1 MYIKRFLTFLL
12 VVVIS
17 VSNMSMVQA
26 DEIND
31 NKNTYL
37 YENLVGVYRDTNTTD
52 KIVETV
58 EDLNYTLDNLKL
70 TTEGTFLSV
79 QTSIDGENIQF
90 NTMLYPSQLGND
102 TQNKMI
108 GVVQNDGNQ
117 QYKILKLTIEKNANE
132 STLLAPNMYL
142 SGKTVISFAVYNIK
156 SLEEYYV
163 QFSIDNYDFDT
174 VYNNAKLNLENID
187 KDEVLDTEIAYYVLE
202 PKEQF
207 IESFNSIE
215 EIKFH
220 NSAIASEQQ
229 SEKNM
234 DMVQDIEGKTINQL
248 IEISKTKPI
257 DLSRNTYGLIP
268 NIPDSLYKKQ
278 TNGTWTN
285 GDTGYDSNGNLVGY
299 TIYHMNDPYSGNVL
313 NYVLRYFCTSRFKWI
328 VDEFGTSFNLS
339 HNIWVQYIK
348 SSNSVSVFDDRAS
361 NARIVISPEIH
372 LKVDTS
378 KDRDGYFIS
387 RKTNACK
394 NGSIAK
400 NIAQVIIGYVPYLS
414 DINNIYQT
422 LTSTTST
429 GNNSQIWFEAN
440 YTKEVKAKIKNLKY
454 APNEKGYSQDYI
466 GMTVYGN
473 EVDSI
478 SYGYSW
484 TAYTK

>member
-1 MYIKRFLTFLL
+1 MYIKKFLTFLL

-17 VSNMSMVQA
+17 VSNISMVQA

-31 NKNTYL
+31 DKNTYS
-37 YENLVGVYRDTNTTD
+37 YENLVGVYRDTNTKD

-58 EDLNYTLDNLKL
+58 EDLNYTLGNLKL

-79 QTSIDGENIQF
+79 QTSINGENIQF

-102 TQNKMI
+102 TENKMI
-108 GVVQNDGNQ
+108 GVVQNDGKQ

-142 SGKTVISFAVYNIK
+142 FGKTVLSFAVYNIK

-187 KDEVLDTEIAYYVLE
+187 KDELLDTEIAYYVLE

-215 EIKFH
+215 EITFH
-220 NSAIASEQQ
+220 NSAMVSEQQ
-229 SEKNM
+229 SEKNV
-234 DMVQDIEGKTINQL
+234 DIVQDIEGKTINQL
-248 IEISKTKPI
+248 IEISKTEPI
-257 DLSRNTYGLIP
+257 DLSRNTYGLIA

-278 TNGTWTN
+278 TNGTWTK
-285 GDTGYDSNGNLVGY
+285 GDTGYDNNGNLVGY
-299 TIYHMNDPYSGNVL
+299 AIYHMNDPYSGNVL
-313 NYVLRYFCTSRFKWI
+313 NYVLRYFCTSRFKWA
-328 VDEFGTSFNLS
+328 VDDFETSFNLS
-339 HNIWVQYIK
+339 HNIWVQYTK

-361 NARIVISPEIH
+361 NARIVVSPQIY

-378 KDRDGYFIS
+378 KDRDGYFVS
-387 RKTNACK
+387 RMTNACK

-422 LTSTTST
+422 LTSSTST
-429 GNNSQIWFEAN
+429 GNNSKIWFEAN
-440 YTKEVKAKIKNLKY
+440 YTKEVKAKIENLKY
-454 APNEKGYSQDYI
+454 APNDKGYPQDYI

-473 EVDSI
+473 EVDAI

-484 TAYTK
+484 TGYTK